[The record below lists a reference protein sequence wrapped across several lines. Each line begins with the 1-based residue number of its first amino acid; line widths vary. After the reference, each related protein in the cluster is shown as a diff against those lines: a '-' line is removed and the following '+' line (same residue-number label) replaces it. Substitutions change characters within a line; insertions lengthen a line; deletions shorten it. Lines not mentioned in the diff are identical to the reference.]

1 MIVEVGHHLAGEVL
15 WLDTRKLTESV
26 PGAIYEVVVRTRGIR
41 NPEEVAEKLLQEL
54 PRRFDLDIIWLR
66 VDDNEIR
73 MQIEGSPFPWAALL
87 AFLPEILGLI
97 GIVVVLISVGLLIAY
112 APSWL
117 LAMLIIGALLA
128 YLGPSIGRWM
138 LGLIKP
144 IREGARR

>member
-1 MIVEVGHHLAGEVL
+1 M
-15 WLDTRKLTESV
+15 

-41 NPEEVAEKLLQEL
+41 NPEEVAEKLLEEL
-54 PRRFDLDIIWLR
+54 PKRFNLDILWLR

-117 LAMLIIGALLA
+117 LAMLVIGALLA

-138 LGLIKP
+138 LGFIRP
-144 IREGARR
+144 MREGARR